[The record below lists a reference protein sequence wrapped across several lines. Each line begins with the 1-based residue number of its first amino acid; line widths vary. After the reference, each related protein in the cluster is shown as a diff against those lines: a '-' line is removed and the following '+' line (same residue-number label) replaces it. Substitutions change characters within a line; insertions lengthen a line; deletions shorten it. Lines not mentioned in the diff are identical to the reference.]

1 MSEILKRFLPLGIT
15 ITLLCGL
22 VYVLLQQNYRIA
34 ANDPQLQFST
44 DIAESLNQ
52 GNPPEVV
59 IPATNV
65 DMQKSLA
72 VFIMVFNKEGK
83 VVLSTGQLAGKIPE
97 IPKGVFDFTAKN
109 GQDKITWQPQKG
121 VRAAIVVVPYKEG
134 YVLVGR
140 SLREI
145 EKRIN
150 MLGFEVFLGWV
161 ITILAAF
168 FAKVFLM
175 EKAFKVSR
183 RKLI

>member
-1 MSEILKRFLPLGIT
+1 MGEVLKKFFPLAVV

-22 VYVLLQQNYRIA
+22 VYVLFQQNYRIS
-34 ANDPQLQFST
+34 ANDPQVQFSS

-52 GNPPEVV
+52 GNPAEMI

-97 IPKGVFDFTAKN
+97 VPKGVFDFTNKN
-109 GQDKITWQPQKG
+109 GQDRVTWQPQKG
-121 VRAAIVVVPYKEG
+121 VRIAAVVMPYKDG

-140 SLREI
+140 SLKEV
-145 EKRIN
+145 EKRIG
-150 MLGFEVFLGWV
+150 MLGFQVFLAWV
-161 ITILAAF
+161 IILLAAF
-168 FAKVFLM
+168 FAKVLFM
-175 EKAFKVSR
+175 GKVSR
-183 RKLI
+183 ISRKNL